1 MLDDFLG
8 TRRGL
13 HAVAYANK
21 QRIIKQGSRPH
32 VLVSHTA
39 NVSGFADEWLAEIG
53 RKRQVVLSVPQHSAL
68 PALLAGTDLIAS
80 LPDYTAEAMAVSGQ
94 LFCEPFPFETPTLDL
109 SMVWLSHV
117 DTDPAERWVRS
128 LSNARRTATNPR
140 SFRPVPTRKLST
152 LSARLLISNS
162 APN

>member
-1 MLDDFLG
+1 MLFRSDTPLTLDE
-8 TRRGL
+8 
-13 HAVAYANK
+13 YC
-21 QRIIKQGSRPH
+21 SRPH

-53 RKRQVVLSVPQHSAL
+53 RKRQVVLSVPQYSAL
-68 PALLAGTDLIAS
+68 PAS
-80 LPDYTAEAMAVSGQ
+80 SAEAMAVSGH

-128 LSNARRTATNPR
+128 
-140 SFRPVPTRKLST
+140 
-152 LSARLLISNS
+152 RLEAFMSDRGQAS
-162 APN
+162 QA